1 MHGLW
6 DGCSDRVNVQLLAQ
20 VMGPFLDALMGEL
33 AEGEAQRDVLQLASQ
48 ELR

>member
-1 MHGLW
+1 MGAATNF
-6 DGCSDRVNVQLLAQ
+6 SVQLLAQ
-20 VMGPFLDALMGEL
+20 VMGPFLDALMGEM